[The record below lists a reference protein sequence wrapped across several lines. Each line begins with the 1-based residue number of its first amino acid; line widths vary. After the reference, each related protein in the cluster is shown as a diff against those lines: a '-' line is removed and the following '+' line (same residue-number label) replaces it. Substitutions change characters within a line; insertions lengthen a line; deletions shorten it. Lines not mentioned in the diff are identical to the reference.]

1 MGAKERGGAD
11 KAGIDGKASKGRKSS
26 KPAAKGKKGVTA
38 KRVSPLPRPSPYS
51 RTRAMA
57 HSWPTN
63 NLLSR
68 PASVLELQ
76 LVSTDKNEK
85 KLPPLMCQGW
95 QVKPGKDFTRYEFTV
110 VGRAD
115 ARLKAWI
122 EAFNRLGHHRD
133 ILAVSSQFSFQIYRP
148 ICTNHSGCVLTFHA
162 LSGSPAVH
170 YA

>member
-1 MGAKERGGAD
+1 MSAKERGGAD

-26 KPAAKGKKGVTA
+26 PPAAKGKKGATA

-51 RTRAMA
+51 RTRALA
-57 HSWPTN
+57 YSWPAN

-68 PASVLELQ
+68 PASVLELR
-76 LVSTDKNEK
+76 LVSTNRNEK
-85 KLPPLMCQGW
+85 KLPPLLCQGW
-95 QVKPGKDFTRYEFTV
+95 KVQPGKEFSSYEFVV

-122 EAFNRLGHHRD
+122 DAFNVLGHHRD

-148 ICTNHSGCVLTFHA
+148 ICTNHVGCVLTFHA